1 VKASARIR
9 VERRNERDEVVERA
23 SEAPL
28 SVRRCGDRVL
38 VASSAAT
45 PVGGDRL
52 DLCVVVGPGASADVG
67 SVAATMVW
75 PGADGA
81 SSMLSTTC
89 DVAAG
94 GSLRWRSEPTVSVI
108 GSVHRSATLVRLV
121 GDARCVLVEEIVL
134 GRTGE
139 PSGRL
144 DTEIRV
150 ERDGRALVHHHER
163 YGPDVPGALSS
174 VSVGSAR
181 HVLTAVLVGTLPDVA
196 RVVVEATRAAA
207 WMPMESGAVS
217 VLAVGPDRP
226 SVLDL
231 VGEVAPELGLHHNGK
246 TIRP

>member
-1 VKASARIR
+1 MRASARVR
-9 VERRNERDEVVERA
+9 VERRNGCDEVVDRA

-38 VASSAAT
+38 IASSAAA

-52 DLCVVVGPGASADVG
+52 DLSVVVGPAACADVG

-94 GSLRWRSEPTVSVI
+94 GSLRWRSEPTVSVV
-108 GSVHRSATLVRLV
+108 GSLHRSETLVRLV

-134 GRTGE
+134 GRSGE
-139 PSGRL
+139 SPGRL

-150 ERDGRALVHHHER
+150 ERDGRALVHHRER
-163 YGPDVPGALSS
+163 YGPGAPGAFSS

-181 HVLTAVLVGTLPDVA
+181 HVLTAVLVGASSDDA
-196 RVVVEATRAAA
+196 RVVVQTTRAAA
-207 WMPMESGAVS
+207 WLPMESGAVS

-231 VGEVAPELGLHHNGK
+231 VCRVAPELGLDHNGK